1 MLKLINSQQKT
12 ARKVT
17 NYQGGYSDFLDLANK
32 LGLVLEP
39 ELSNGTVYA
48 TNENTD
54 LVYRPSK
61 DNPIRLTEWVEGY

>member
-17 NYQGGYSDFLDLANK
+17 NYQGGYIDFLTLANK
-32 LGLVLEP
+32 LNLNLEP

-48 TNENTD
+48 TNESTD
-54 LVYRPSK
+54 LAYKPNK
-61 DNPIRLTEWVEGY
+61 DNPIRLTEWIEDY